1 MKRRI
6 LIVSQ
11 NFIVGGIETRLQGH
25 CNQMIAAGMEV
36 FLLTGLNYKKKFLPK
51 GLKKIFHQDYFH
63 PYVRGNDLENEIN
76 GIASIIRDNQIDLV
90 IVHPHLSIPSTTLAA
105 KKCGVRCGIVLHGA
119 LNLENY
125 YGWTHRLLFQIALNV
140 ADFIEL
146 VSEEILELTKPFIY
160 HNRYFIE
167 RNRICYFTF
176 SENQSCKDPYSIAI
190 VSRLAIDKYD
200 SITHLLKIMSG
211 SKFKI
216 AIFGEGP
223 YKSKLKK
230 FIKKE
235 NIDNVQLKGVSTC
248 IPNAVKD
255 FYFIAG
261 VDRVVLEGLS
271 QNKPTILAGYD
282 GVKGLIDIPLF
293 NKASFSNYGGKGG
306 IPNIE
311 KNQFLMQLESCIKQP
326 EPYQLRKELQPK
338 IALNNNFQSYVDSLF
353 NIKDFAVSDNISFI
367 NDIIAEISVHFMK
380 IKYSCWVND
389 NSLLVSI
396 SKIFNDPRYQ
406 QERIPRYLASILH
419 NYPIE
424 ITQKNFQQAIQPTKK
439 LIYIKNFVLFYS
451 YRFYL
456 KLPIKLQTIAR
467 SLLKNKLSS
476 AKNIPENSIQN

>member
-25 CNQMIAAGMEV
+25 CNQMIAAGLEV
-36 FLLTGLNYKKKFLPK
+36 FLLTGLNYKKKILPK

-63 PYVRGNDLENEIN
+63 PYVCSNDLENEIN
-76 GIASIIRDNQIDLV
+76 DIASIIRDNQIDLV
-90 IVHPHLSIPSTTLAA
+90 IVHPHLSIPSATLAA

-119 LNLENY
+119 PNLENY
-125 YGWTHRLLFQIALNV
+125 YGWTHRLLLQIALNV

-167 RNRICYFTF
+167 KNRICYFTF
-176 SENQSCKDPYSIAI
+176 SENQPSKDPYSIAI
-190 VSRLAIDKYD
+190 VSRLTIDKYD

-216 AIFGEGP
+216 SIFGEGLF
-223 YKSKLKK
+223 KSKLKK
-230 FIKKE
+230 FIQKE
-235 NIDNVQLKGVSTC
+235 NLDNVQLKGVSTS
-248 IPNAVKD
+248 IANAVKD

-306 IPNIE
+306 IVNIE
-311 KNQFLMQLESCIKQP
+311 KNQFLTQLESCIKQP

-338 IALNNNFQSYVDSLF
+338 IDLNNNFQSYIDSLF
-353 NIKDFAVSDNISFI
+353 NIKDFVVNDNISFI
-367 NDIIAEISVHFMK
+367 NAIIAEISAHFMK
-380 IKYSCWVND
+380 IKYSCWVKD

-396 SKIFNDPRYQ
+396 SNVFNNPRYH
-406 QERIPRYLASILH
+406 QEIIPQYLASILH
-419 NYPIE
+419 NYPID
-424 ITQKNFQQAIQPTKK
+424 TAQQNLQQGIQSTEKSN
-439 LIYIKNFVLFYS
+439 YIKNLVLFFS

-467 SLLKNKLSS
+467 SLLKNKLGWR
-476 AKNIPENSIQN
+476 KICP